1 MGSLNNRELSIV
13 YASDDR
19 FAEILGGS
27 RFWVF
32 SDCTFLDNSSLELYL
47 NSGACFT

>member
-19 FAEILGGS
+19 FAEILGVQDFGYS
-27 RFWVF
+27 P
-32 SDCTFLDNSSLELYL
+32 TAHFLTIPAWNY
-47 NSGACFT
+47 T